1 MRTSTFLVA
10 SFVAATA
17 AAPCLPDL
25 ILKVK
30 YDSNQTPEGQACVD
44 KLAIPASAYG
54 NPATIA
60 EYYAR
65 LYESTPVC
73 QSWWPILAAN
83 LKAISPVCDVRP
95 GFTTQDYAALSFKDM
110 VAEIRLQGAL
120 DSGQTTSAPSSTAA
134 SSSTSTPS
142 NTASPTTA
150 PSNAS
155 STTNAPTTTTTTTSK
170 TNTPNNTSTTTKA
183 PTTTTTTTTTQSANA
198 TNNTVTTPVPT
209 TGSSDSSASTS
220 SSTTAAPSTTKAA
233 PSSGSLVATTALS
246 CLALLGFALQ

>member
-10 SFVAATA
+10 SLVVAAA
-17 AAPCLPDL
+17 AAPCPPDL

-44 KLAIPASAYG
+44 KLSIPASAYG

-73 QSWWPILAAN
+73 QTWWPILAAN

-95 GFTTQDYAALSFKDM
+95 GFSTQDYAALSFKDM

-120 DSGQTTSAPSSTAA
+120 DSGQTTS
-134 SSSTSTPS
+134 TPS
-142 NTASPTTA
+142 NTASP
-150 PSNAS
+150 
-155 STTNAPTTTTTTTSK
+155 TNAPTTTTTT
-170 TNTPNNTSTTTKA
+170 KA
-183 PTTTTTTTTTQSANA
+183 PTTTTTTQSANA
-198 TNNTVTTPVPT
+198 TNNTVTTPVPA

-220 SSTTAAPSTTKAA
+220 SSTTAAPTTTKAA
-233 PSSGSLVATTALS
+233 PSSGSIVATTALS
-246 CLALLGFALQ
+246 CLALVGFALQ

>member
-10 SFVAATA
+10 SFVAAAA
-17 AAPCLPDL
+17 AAPCPPDL

-155 STTNAPTTTTTTTSK
+155 STTNAPTTTTTSK

-183 PTTTTTTTTTQSANA
+183 PTTTTTTQSANA

-220 SSTTAAPSTTKAA
+220 SSTTAAPTTTKA
-233 PSSGSLVATTALS
+233 PSSGSLVATTTLS